1 MFFWNAIRRRAARS
15 VIDLEA
21 LTTEVVTPERL
32 IEIYEGERDNIE
44 SVKVLPGTLGSN
56 NFGMFVVQRK
66 RPIHVSSLD
75 EAFAGR

>member
-1 MFFWNAIRRRAARS
+1 MFFWNAIRRRVAQS
-15 VIDLEA
+15 VIDLDA

-32 IEIYEGERDNIE
+32 IAIYESERDNIE
-44 SVKVLPGTLGSN
+44 SVKIIPGTLGSN
-56 NFGMFVVQRK
+56 DFGKFVVQRK

>member
-1 MFFWNAIRRRAARS
+1 MFFWNVIRRRAAQT

-32 IEIYEGERDNIE
+32 IDIYKRERDNIE
-44 SVKVLPGTLGSN
+44 SVRVLPGALGSN
-56 NFGMFVVQRK
+56 DFGKFVVQRK

-75 EAFAGR
+75 EAFASR